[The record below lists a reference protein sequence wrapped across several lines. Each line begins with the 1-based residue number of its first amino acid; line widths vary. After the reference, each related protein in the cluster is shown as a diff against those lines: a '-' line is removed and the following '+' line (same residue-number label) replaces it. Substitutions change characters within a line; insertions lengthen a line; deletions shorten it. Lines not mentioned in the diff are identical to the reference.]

1 MRRLHSI
8 ARDERGSPAIEFA
21 IAVPVLV
28 SIIYGIAQLGLIYE
42 ANAGIQHA
50 LGEAARYATLYD
62 ADKTTRVHTE
72 DEILARLNAKLFG
85 KGSGTFT
92 PKYTDNGNNSVEL
105 EVKYSKKLDFLFMPG
120 PTVTLTRTKTV
131 YMVIPS

>member
-1 MRRLHSI
+1 MRRLLSLG
-8 ARDERGSPAIEFA
+8 RDERGSPAIEFA

-28 SIIYGIAQLGLIYE
+28 SIIYGIAQLGLIYQ

-62 ADKTTRVHTE
+62 ANKTTKVHTE
-72 DEILARLNAKLFG
+72 SEILAKLNEKLFG
-85 KGSGTFT
+85 EGGGTFT
-92 PKYTDNGNNSVEL
+92 PKYTDNGNNSIEL
-105 EVKYSKKLDFLFMPG
+105 EVKYSKKLDFLFMTG

-131 YMVIPS
+131 DMVVPG